1 MAFQEKMKYIVHV
14 GAEEARS
21 CHMSFNQDKNDMVTD
36 RESMRKSRRF
46 AVIVGVN
53 QYEED
58 DIPHLAGA
66 EYDAQELRKKLIE
79 NNFQVSDQHFLL
91 GEHATR
97 TAILKAISDIFH
109 NEIDAELVIF
119 YFSGHGVLDEKKE
132 GYIAPYDLYPKAP
145 FVSGIRMEDLKYAIE
160 RSNKKT
166 NVAIILDCCYAGI
179 VTESTRALP
188 NENTRNLYVEQVQ
201 KLDEPGAAGAKFIL
215 ASSEGDEVSREKND
229 CVDTEYSTPHPHGAF
244 SFYLLKGLAGAAAN
258 DDGIIT
264 FSTLKNYI
272 GDRMKDEGKQIP
284 ISSVIETGPFLDTA
298 VATIEAVFSKKIERS
313 IIEIR
318 GLIGEEKK
326 GNSLPYIW
334 NLDTAVNKLVK
345 LSDLVPNAN
354 EISQLEEA
362 INNRIMRYNEAFRV
376 WLNKPNNERIAGAEI
391 EQKVSQGLWN
401 QFDKIR
407 FNLRDYKRFQKLS
420 YLDKRYL
427 NLLRLDLEE
436 RREYTSADDEHL
448 QTLIEALTS
457 AKQVQDLS
465 SQGG

>member
-1 MAFQEKMKYIVHV
+1 
-14 GAEEARS
+14 
-21 CHMSFNQDKNDMVTD
+21 MSSSQDKNEGRIEEEGQDT
-36 RESMRKSRRF
+36 RKAKRF
-46 AVIVGVN
+46 AVIAGVN

-58 DIPHLAGA
+58 DIPQLAGA
-66 EYDAQELRKKLIE
+66 EYDAEELRKKLIE
-79 NNFQVSDQHFLL
+79 NNFQVSDQHFLI
-91 GEHATR
+91 GKRATR
-97 TAILKAISDIFH
+97 AAILRAVSDIFH
-109 NEIDAELVIF
+109 SDSKAELAVF
-119 YFSGHGVLDEKKE
+119 YFSGHGVVDERHQ
-132 GYIAPYDLYPKAP
+132 GYIAPYDMYPKAP

-179 VTESTRALP
+179 VTESTKVLP

-201 KLDEPGAAGAKFIL
+201 KLDEPGAKFIL

-272 GDRMKDEGKQIP
+272 GERMKDEGKQIP

-326 GNSLPYIW
+326 GNTLPYIW

-362 INNRIMRYNEAFRV
+362 INNRIMQYNEAFRV

-391 EQKVSQGLWN
+391 EQKVSRGLWN
-401 QFDKIR
+401 QFEKIR
-407 FNLRDYKRFQKLS
+407 FNLKDSKRFQKLS

-448 QTLIEALTS
+448 QTLIDALTS
-457 AKQVQDLS
+457 AKQAQDLS